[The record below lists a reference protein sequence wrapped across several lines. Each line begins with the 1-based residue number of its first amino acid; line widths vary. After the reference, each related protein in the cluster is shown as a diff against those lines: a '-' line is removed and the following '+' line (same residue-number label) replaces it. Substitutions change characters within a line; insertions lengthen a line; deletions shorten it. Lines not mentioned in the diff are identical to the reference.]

1 MSISHRTVGAFNR
14 RVGQRLSR
22 RQFLLLSSAVTG
34 GAVLAACTPA
44 AAPKMVIQTPVAL
57 PTQQI
62 TGQEVRPTPPPDQ
75 MADEQTL
82 VLTHPQLA
90 LNFFDPMSMGHLF
103 HNTGAKYAL
112 WCTLVGMDANMDLF
126 PWGATDWS
134 FDEPNMTWT
143 FNIREGMMFSDSTPI
158 TAGDFAYS
166 IKRSIMHLDPEYHAE
181 AVTAGRA
188 GTAVTFSH
196 VMHSDIEGVQALRD
210 TEITAAEWE
219 EQYGAAVS
227 ASNDLTLH
235 IRLAYVVPENLF
247 MGKLAYNGSQVVK
260 QADVEAGTVDS
271 PWFDTA
277 ATSGPFMFSE
287 VVPDQYRV
295 LVPNPH
301 YGGGPTPYL
310 QEVTLQN
317 IEDAQ
322 TRLLAYEN
330 NEFDAIQVGES
341 DALEYLKED
350 NPRHAELTTVPLAVI
365 NYTWFT
371 SLPPLDD
378 VHVRR
383 ALIRAIDREAT
394 VDAVFRGTAR
404 FSRTYIPDY
413 TPGWEMPANYDEV
426 FMSYDPD
433 AAKQELEQSR
443 YYDAIMSGELPIRLA
458 FTQAFAQ
465 GTAGRLYEVY
475 VDQWQQVLGIEVR
488 LQQTEF
494 EMEGMTESLQNLRTN
509 GRGLLYADMDAW
521 VSNVMSLYDPTGQNA
536 YLTTD
541 EGTKKTDVLACARIE
556 DAQDEARF
564 IQLWKDAGRELD
576 QETRLQMYQEWEYL
590 REKWAIEVPQYYPY
604 FFVAAQPTVRDLE
617 VTPQAGILFDKAWV
631 AAS

>member
-1 MSISHRTVGAFNR
+1 MMS
-14 RVGQRLSR
+14 
-22 RQFLLLSSAVTG
+22 
-34 GAVLAACTPA
+34 
-44 AAPKMVIQTPVAL
+44 QTPVAV

-62 TGQEVRPTPPPDQ
+62 TGQEVLPTPAPDQ
-75 MADEQTL
+75 MAAEQTAI
-82 VLTHPQLA
+82 LTHPQLA

-112 WCTLVGMDANMDLF
+112 WCTLVGMDKNMNLF
-126 PWGATDWS
+126 PWGAIDWS
-134 FDEPNMTWT
+134 FDEPTLTWT
-143 FNIREGMMFSDSTPI
+143 FNIREGMMFSDGTPI

-166 IKRSIMHLDPEYHAE
+166 IKRSIRHLDPAFHAE
-181 AVTAGRA
+181 EVAAGRA

-210 TEITAAEWE
+210 AEITAAEWE
-219 EQYGAAVS
+219 EQYGDAVS
-227 ASNDLTLH
+227 AVDDLTLQL
-235 IRLAYVVPENLF
+235 RLAYMVPENML

-260 QADVEAGTVDS
+260 QADVEAGTPDS

-301 YGGGPTPYL
+301 YAGGPAPYL
-310 QEVTLQN
+310 QEVTLQH

-330 NEFDAIQVGES
+330 NELDAIQVGEA

-350 NPRHAELTTVPLAVI
+350 HPRHAELTSVPLAVI
-365 NYTWFT
+365 SYTWFT

-383 ALIRAIDREAT
+383 ALIRSINREET
-394 VDAVFRGTAR
+394 IDAVFRGTAR
-404 FSRTYIPDY
+404 FSPTYIPDY
-413 TPGWEMPANYDEV
+413 TPGWEIPPNYDEV

-433 AAKQELEQSR
+433 AARQELEQSR
-443 YYDAIMSGELPIRLA
+443 HYDAIMADELPIRLA

-475 VDQWQQVLGIEVR
+475 VDQWQSVLGITVR

-521 VSNVMSLYDPTGQNA
+521 VANVMSLYDPTGQNA
-536 YLTTD
+536 YLLTD
-541 EGTKKTDVLACARIE
+541 EGTKKTDILACARIE
-556 DAQDEARF
+556 DAADEARF
-564 IQLWKDAGRELD
+564 IQLWKDAARELD
-576 QETRLQMYQEWEYL
+576 PAARLQMYQEWEYL

-604 FFVAAQPTVRDLE
+604 FFVATQPTLRDLE
-617 VTPQAGILFDKAWV
+617 VTPQAGLLFDKAWR
-631 AAS
+631 AAA

>member
-1 MSISHRTVGAFNR
+1 MNISRKMPNR
-14 RVGQRLSR
+14 LNKWAGRRYSR

-34 GAVLAACTPA
+34 GAVLAACAPA
-44 AAPKMVIQTPVAL
+44 AAPEMASQTPVAV

-62 TGQEVRPTPPPDQ
+62 ISQDTRPTPPADQ

-90 LNFFDPMSMGHLF
+90 LNYFDPMSMGHLF

-112 WCTLVGMDANMDLF
+112 WCTLVGMDREMNLF
-126 PWGATDWS
+126 PWGATDWT
-134 FDEPNMTWT
+134 FDESSLTWT
-143 FNIREGMMFSDSTPI
+143 FNIREGMMFSDGTPI

-181 AVTAGRA
+181 AVGAGRV
-188 GTAVTFSH
+188 GIAVTFSN

-210 TEITAAEWE
+210 GELTAAAWE
-219 EQYGAAVS
+219 EQYGDVVS
-227 ASNDLTLH
+227 AADDLTLQ

-260 QADVEAGTVDS
+260 QADVEAGTEDS

-301 YGGGPTPYL
+301 YAGGAAPYL
-310 QEVTLQN
+310 QEVTLRH

-330 NEFDAIQVGES
+330 NEFDAIQVGEA
-341 DALEYLKED
+341 DALEYLRED
-350 NPRHAELTTVPLAVI
+350 HPRHAELTAVPLAVI

-371 SLPPLDD
+371 NLPPLDD

-383 ALIRAIDREAT
+383 ALIRAIDREETIA
-394 VDAVFRGTAR
+394 AVFRGTAV
-404 FSRTYIPDY
+404 FSPTYIPDY
-413 TPGWEMPANYDEV
+413 TPGWEMPSNYDEV

-433 AAKQELEQSR
+433 AARQELEQSWH
-443 YYDAIMSGELPIRLA
+443 YDAIMSGELPIRLA

-475 VDQWQQVLGIEVR
+475 ADQWQSVLGIEVR

-494 EMEGMTESLQNLRTN
+494 ELEGMTESLQNLRTN
-509 GRGLLYADMDAW
+509 GRGLLYADTDAW
-521 VSNVMSLYDPTGQNA
+521 VANVMSLYAPSSANSRL
-536 YLTTD
+536 LTN
-541 EGTKKTDVLACARIE
+541 EGTTKTDIFACARIE
-556 DAQDEARF
+556 DAQDEERF
-564 IQLWKDAGRELD
+564 IQLWQEAARELD
-576 QETRLQMYQEWEYL
+576 PELRLQMYQEWEYL

-604 FFVAAQPTVRDLE
+604 FFVAAQPTVRDLD
-617 VTPQAGILFDKAWV
+617 VTPQAGLLFDHAWRAV
-631 AAS
+631 A